1 MSWIDSFFPKSQ
13 RKATALGIDL
23 GTTNSLIAE
32 ATWDADTQRPVVRC
46 IEVKQATASSGIYT
60 HILIPSIVA
69 LLDGK
74 KYIGHGAKILRG
86 QVGKSNLRLYK
97 DIFFECKN
105 LMGIKRTFNL
115 APKGYESAAMIA
127 GHILQFLKEAVSN
140 QGIRRTVVTVPAS
153 FQIAQRQDTIMAA
166 NLAGIALQEEELL
179 DEPIAAFIDYLHSAQ
194 GNNID
199 LKENE
204 EKTLLVFDFGGG
216 TCDVAIFRLKLDAL
230 GLSVKPST
238 VSRFHRLGGGDIDK
252 AIIHQVLVPQLLAQ
266 NNLKFL
272 DLSYDAKKSTL
283 EPELLSIAESLKIDI
298 CRYIKK
304 LQEFNRYESAKK
316 EVESVELAYSYSINI
331 NNQNLRLHGPKITI
345 SQFEKVLEPFI
356 DPEILYMRETDYFS
370 TCSIFSPISD
380 ALDRCHI
387 DPSVIDYCFMVGGSS
402 LIPQVEQ
409 ALNDYFDGAAMLG
422 YEDYESVQNC
432 VARGAAL
439 QALSIEL
446 YGHGLIRTIVSE
458 DIFINTTKGPQCIVP
473 QGHELPFPADQECA
487 SYNELT
493 LSEGSRIDP
502 VNLLIEFRAGAEG
515 RLLQA
520 YTWELQ
526 PPTTA
531 GEGIELSYRLD
542 KNQVFQARL
551 QLKNASNTEIFDCTI
566 DNPLASVVNPSE
578 LRIKVE
584 EIEEKLRR
592 REIPTAR
599 IVSSLVELA
608 RLYTELGSKEKA
620 LEIYDRALRY
630 NNAPDGGILNSKG
643 LLYGQLGDKK
653 REELHF
659 GKAAIDGKWPGAWF
673 NLALAYKRYERIQ
686 DALDTVNKAIAAEN
700 DAPYLVL
707 KAELESMLG
716 HNDSVVRTMALA
728 WEMFPDIDDM
738 SDWELHWY
746 IMGAKLVKDQKK
758 IKSAERKKKNRSS
771 QVMES
776 NNFEGKLPALRNETG
791 V

>member
-1 MSWIDSFFPKSQ
+1 MSWIKSFFPNEK

-32 ATWDADTQRPVVRC
+32 AIWDVEAQAPVVRC
-46 IEVKQATASSGIYT
+46 IEVKQTTASSGIYT

-74 KYIGHGAKILRG
+74 KYIGQGAKILRG
-86 QVGKSNLRLYK
+86 QVGKSKLRLYK

-105 LMGIKRTFNL
+105 LMGIRRTFNL

-127 GHILQFLKEAVSN
+127 GHILQFLKEAVSSKVAL
-140 QGIRRTVVTVPAS
+140 RTVVTVPAS

-166 NLAGIALQEEELL
+166 KLAGIDLQEEELL

-194 GNNID
+194 GKSIE

-204 EKTLLVFDFGGG
+204 EKNLLVFDFGGG
-216 TCDVAIFRLKLDAL
+216 TCDVAIFRLRIDSV
-230 GLSVKPST
+230 GLSVKPLT

-252 AIIHQVLVPQLLAQ
+252 AIIHQVLVPQLIEQ
-266 NNLKFL
+266 NKLKSL
-272 DLSYDAKKSTL
+272 DLSYDAKKSAL

-304 LQEFNRYESAKK
+304 LQEFNRYENANKD
-316 EVESVELAYSYSINI
+316 EESVELAYSHNINI
-331 NNQNLRLHGPKITI
+331 NNKDLRLHGPKITI

-356 DPEILYMRETDYFS
+356 DKEFLYMRENDYYS
-370 TCSIFSPISD
+370 TCSVFSPISD
-380 ALDRCHI
+380 ALSRCNI
-387 DPSVIDYCFMVGGSS
+387 DPSSIDYCFMVGGSS
-402 LIPQVEQ
+402 LIPHMEQ
-409 ALNDYFDGAAMLG
+409 ALAAYFDRAVMLG

-458 DIFINTTKGPQCIVP
+458 DIFINTTKGPQLIIP
-473 QGHELPFPADQECA
+473 HGHELPFPTNQKFA
-487 SYNELT
+487 SFSELA
-493 LSEGSRIDP
+493 LSEGSRINP
-502 VNLLIEFRAGAEG
+502 VNVLIEFRAGAEG
-515 RLLQA
+515 RLLQG

-531 GEGIELSYRLD
+531 GEEIQLNYRLD
-542 KNQVFQARL
+542 KNQVFQAIL
-551 QLKNASNTEIFDCTI
+551 QRKNASNRESLDCTI
-566 DNPLASVVNPSE
+566 DHPLASVVNPSE
-578 LRIKVE
+578 LRIRVE

-592 REIPTAR
+592 SEIPPSR
-599 IVSSLVELA
+599 IISSLVELA

-620 LEIYDRALRY
+620 LELYDKALKY
-630 NNAPDGGILNSKG
+630 KNAPDGVILNSKG
-643 LLYGQLGDKK
+643 LLYGQLGDRK
-653 REELHF
+653 REEQHF
-659 GKAAIDGKWPGAWF
+659 ERAAIDGRWPGAWF
-673 NLALAYKRYERIQ
+673 NLALAYKRYGRIE
-686 DALDTVNKAIAAEN
+686 DALNTVNKAIADEE

-716 HNDSVVRTMALA
+716 HHESVGRIMADA
-728 WEMFPDIDDM
+728 WELFPDVDEM

-746 IMGAKLVKDQKK
+746 TTGAKLVKDQEKV
-758 IKSAERKKKNRSS
+758 KSAEREKKSRSS
-771 QVMES
+771 QVSLSS
-776 NNFEGKLPALRNETG
+776 NIEGKLPGLRE
-791 V
+791 